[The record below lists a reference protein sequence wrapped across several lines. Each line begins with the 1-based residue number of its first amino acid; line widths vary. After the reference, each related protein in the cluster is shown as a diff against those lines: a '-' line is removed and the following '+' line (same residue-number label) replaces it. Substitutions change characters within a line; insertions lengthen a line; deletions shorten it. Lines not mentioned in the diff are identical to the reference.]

1 MATIRIGAA
10 PVTRAHYA
18 RLGASLVSGV
28 VASLVGGVAM
38 AIVMIVAFTTIR
50 HTSVLYALRPIGA
63 FLYGDRMFWAPR
75 PAMYVAAAALHFGVC
90 ALWGVVFALAA
101 TLLRAESSIG
111 GALLVGIVIGLA
123 SEIIDVGFVAPSL
136 MDSLWGED
144 LWTARVPAA
153 YSWPGHVAFGLSFAV
168 APLVFRGLWARWSG
182 VVR

>member
-1 MATIRIGAA
+1 MATTRIGGA
-10 PVTRAHYA
+10 PVTGAHYA
-18 RLGASLVSGV
+18 RLAASLVSGV

-38 AIVMIVAFTTIR
+38 AVVMIVAFTTIR
-50 HTSVLYALRPIGA
+50 HTGLLYALRPIGA

-90 ALWGVVFALAA
+90 ALWGVVFAFVA
-101 TLLRAESSIG
+101 TLLRAEQSIG
-111 GALLVGIVIGLA
+111 GALLVGIVVGLA
-123 SEIIDVGFVAPSL
+123 SQIIDISFVTPAL

-153 YSWPGHVAFGLSFAV
+153 YSWLGHVAFGLSFAL
-168 APLVFRGLWARWSG
+168 APLLFRGLWARWSG